1 MIKCD
6 RRGYRA
12 RGTSP
17 AELRSSGPKQRPV
30 RVASMLGVSGESAR
44 RGVPTDDMKIA
55 YIAGLFD
62 GEGSV
67 MYKQYLEKRKNRPN
81 PSLCWRIRLDVA
93 MTDKDTIK
101 HIYDTLMVG
110 WWGPRTVRPGRK
122 PQWRWSTSY
131 HGAKQVAKLF
141 LPYAIT
147 KKELLQKIVDHYEQE
162 KGNQRRK
169 D

>member
-1 MIKCD
+1 MAIKHKIKFKID
-6 RRGYRA
+6 RD

-17 AELRSSGPKQRPV
+17 AELRSSGPKQRPE
-30 RVASMLGVSGESAR
+30 RVATKLGVSGENAR
-44 RGVPTDDMKIA
+44 RGVPTDDMIA
-55 YIAGLFD
+55 YLAGLFD

-110 WWGPRTVRPGRK
+110 WWGPRKVRPGRL
-122 PQWRWSTSY
+122 PQWRWSTSFR
-131 HGAKQVAKLF
+131 GANEVAKLF

-147 KKELLQKIVDHYEQE
+147 KKEVLQKIVDHY
-162 KGNQRRK
+162 GS
-169 D
+169 

>member
-1 MIKCD
+1 MQ
-6 RRGYRA
+6 GYMQ
-12 RGTSP
+12 S
-17 AELRSSGPKQRPV
+17 QNN
-30 RVASMLGVSGESAR
+30 
-44 RGVPTDDMKIA
+44 IA
-55 YIAGLFD
+55 YLAGLFD

-93 MTDKDTIK
+93 MTDKDTVK

-110 WWGPRTVRPGRK
+110 WWGPRTVRPGRL

-131 HGAKQVAKLF
+131 RGANEVAKLF

-147 KKELLQKIVDHYEQE
+147 KKEVLQKIVDHYGS
-162 KGNQRRK
+162 K
-169 D
+169 

>member
-1 MIKCD
+1 MF
-6 RRGYRA
+6 GP
-12 RGTSP
+12 GTNVGKTGSK
-17 AELRSSGPKQRPV
+17 EQGT
-30 RVASMLGVSGESAR
+30 G
-44 RGVPTDDMKIA
+44 MKDSEIA
-55 YIAGLFD
+55 YLAGLFD

-81 PSLCWRIRLDVA
+81 PMFCWRIRLDVA

-122 PQWRWSTSY
+122 PQWRWSTSFR
-131 HGAKQVAKLF
+131 GAKQVAKLF

-147 KKELLQKIVDHYEQE
+147 KKKVLQKIVDHYEVE
-162 KGNQRRK
+162 
-169 D
+169 